1 MVGGA
6 AGAGGAGG
14 AVIPRPDGGVVSVP
28 LPRGNLDS
36 DVGCSGV
43 FNPEQMLDFA
53 LEMTPGD
60 WAALLADATYNIMFE
75 ARFRCNDGP
84 VQTVGV
90 RRKRSG
96 GQQKV
101 GLKIDI
107 NQVAAGQRFYGL
119 RKLSLENGVSSGT
132 NADSGDVGAL
142 VREYLAWR
150 LMVLSGAISGRAA
163 MARVTVNGVL
173 VGVYVNV
180 EAVDKT
186 FLESRLNDD
195 TGWLYKRSGGDDGLR
210 THELDMLPNPYDD
223 YFCFFGKGGGSCA
236 MPPAADLARDL
247 PKKLNIPQLLR
258 VGAVN
263 AITSNSDAPLF
274 KDNNYYWYDWA
285 GGPRVY
291 LPWDLDSTMSANLN
305 VFTGGVGGQV
315 SYYTGA
321 LFSNWAGD
329 YKAIL
334 QELVAQKLTEAAISG
349 ELDRVQRV
357 AGAALDAD
365 PHAAGTTAP
374 AVSALKAWW
383 QARLR
388 TLQMQLAAP

>member
-1 MVGGA
+1 
-6 AGAGGAGG
+6 
-14 AVIPRPDGGVVSVP
+14 
-28 LPRGNLDS
+28 
-36 DVGCSGV
+36 V
-43 FNPEQMLDFA
+43 FNPEQLLDFRF
-53 LEMTPGD
+53 EMAPGD
-60 WAALLADATYNIMFE
+60 WAALLGDTSYSVMFQ
-75 ARFRCNDGP
+75 ARFRCNEGP
-84 VQTVGV
+84 TQTVGV

-101 GLKIDI
+101 GLKVDI
-107 NQVAAGQRFYGL
+107 NHVVSGQRFYGL
-119 RKLSLENGVSSGT
+119 TKLSLENGVSSGT
-132 NADSGDVGAL
+132 NADTGDVGAL

-173 VGVYVNV
+173 VGAYVNV

-186 FLESRLNDD
+186 FLKSRLGDD
-195 TGWLYKRSGGDDGLR
+195 SGWLYKRSGGDDGFR
-210 THELDMLPNPYDD
+210 THELDMLPDPYER
-223 YFCFFGKGGGSCA
+223 YFCFFRKGGGSCA
-236 MPPAADLARDL
+236 MPAAADLAREL
-247 PKKLNIPQLLR
+247 PGKLNIPQLLR

-263 AITSNSDAPLF
+263 ALISNSDAPLF

-291 LPWDLDSTMSANLN
+291 LAWDLDSTMSSSLD

-315 SYYTGA
+315 SHYTDA

-329 YKAIL
+329 YKTIL
-334 QELVAQKLTEAAISG
+334 QELASQKLTEAVIAG
-349 ELDRVQRV
+349 ELDRLQRV

-374 AVSALKAWW
+374 AVGAVKAWW
-383 QARLR
+383 QARLQAVQ
-388 TLQMQLAAP
+388 LQLAAR